1 MRHCFPGPCLRPC
14 YMGCPLDTLLTP
26 AYQKFF
32 CLVLSDVLCFIKYI
46 STVAMNIS
54 NSFHSYCQH
63 DIINCHCKYDTEVCA
78 TLRGCYIMFCVRVCE
93 RLASL
98 SDEWP
103 CWLLFS
109 FMINT
114 GNFVHVFKLLFCQSN
129 APSHFGDA
137 TRCKHWRCKH
147 WVFSVTYLITGKK
160 VI

>member
-32 CLVLSDVLCFIKYI
+32 CLVLSDVLCFIGCI

-78 TLRGCYIMFCVRVCE
+78 TLRGCYIMFCVRVKDLQVYLMSDHAGCCSVSSTILATLCMFLNYCFANQMH
-93 RLASL
+93 RLILVMQHVASI
-98 SDEWP
+98 DV
-103 CWLLFS
+103 
-109 FMINT
+109 M
-114 GNFVHVFKLLFCQSN
+114 
-129 APSHFGDA
+129 
-137 TRCKHWRCKH
+137 
-147 WVFSVTYLITGKK
+147 
-160 VI
+160 